1 VRQLARTTVGA
12 AVTILAS
19 SFIVFAALNATP
31 GNAATRL
38 AGDRATPKA
47 IAEVA
52 HRYGLDQPFWHRY
65 TTWVWHALH
74 GNFGVSL
81 QYRVSVTSLL
91 KPRVATTFMLIIYAS
106 LLIVL
111 IGVGSAILATR
122 FRRLNLP
129 VTIGSGLFIAVPTF
143 VAALIL
149 VEIFALRLNWFPV
162 LGTSGGA
169 IPDRLWHLTLP
180 AFALALSWAAY
191 VAQISRASLR
201 GESTREHVQTA
212 RGRGFTESQVFR
224 RHILRNGAI
233 PIVTVAGL
241 TVAGLIAGSVVVEQA
256 FGIDGIGSFLV
267 QSVAAKDYN
276 AVMAIAL
283 ILVVSFVT
291 VTAVT
296 DMIHWLMDPR
306 VRSGATS

>member
-1 VRQLARTTVGA
+1 MVGA

-129 VTIGSGLFIAVPTF
+129 VTIGSGFFIAVPTF